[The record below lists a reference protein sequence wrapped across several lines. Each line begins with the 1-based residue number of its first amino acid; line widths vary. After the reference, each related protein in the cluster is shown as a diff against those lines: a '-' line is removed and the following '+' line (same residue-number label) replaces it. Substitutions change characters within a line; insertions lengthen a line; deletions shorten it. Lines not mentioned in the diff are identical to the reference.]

1 LRSKLGVKLGEFVVI
16 GTSPAIHALQSFA
29 AYDCLRLSTY
39 RDRET
44 QAAKIRIENAFD
56 ATLLRFEDVGFF
68 NRVYAPND
76 TVSRHLDEVEKFYR
90 DSRFGCELVAACG
103 DQGPVANACLQ
114 RGWQRSH
121 SYAWMHIETGAA
133 GPCGEYPG
141 ISIREPRIEERK
153 AFLEFYLRGFEASP
167 ANFPAAIRNMRHLF
181 ELPQLRFMIASYR
194 GVDAAIG
201 MLCVFGDTAMLVA
214 GATLPEQR
222 RHGCHHALLAARLR
236 LAHALR
242 CTEIVSYAYS
252 GGQSHL
258 DMEHMGLRTVSIT
271 QSWRFHGTAHS

>member
-1 LRSKLGVKLGEFVVI
+1 VKWGELLVVE
-16 GTSPAIHALQSFA
+16 TSPAIHALQSFA
-29 AYDCLRLSTY
+29 AYDCLRLGTY

-44 QAAKIRIENAFD
+44 QTAKIRIEDAFD

-76 TVSRHLDEVEKFYR
+76 TVSRHLDEVERFYR

-103 DQGPVANACLQ
+103 DQGPIANACSQ
-114 RGWQRSH
+114 RGWQRSQ
-121 SYAWMHIETGAA
+121 SYAWMHIRTDVA

-141 ISIREPRIEERK
+141 ISIREPHIEERT
-153 AFLEFYLRGFEASP
+153 AFLEFYLRGFEAP
-167 ANFPAAIRNMRHLF
+167 AVNFPAAIRNMRHLF
-181 ELPQLRFMIASYR
+181 ELPQLHFMIASR
-194 GVDAAIG
+194 EGVDAAIG

-222 RHGCHHALLAARLR
+222 RQGCHHALLAARLR

-242 CTEIVSYAYS
+242 CTEIVSYAYT
-252 GGQSHL
+252 GGQSHH
-258 DMEHMGLRTVSIT
+258 DMESMGLRTVSVT
-271 QSWRFHGTAHS
+271 QSWRFHGAARS